1 MDALL
6 DAIAAV
12 VFLVSPEKVRTIA
25 SRIRRTDRDKAT
37 STLAGVVGT
46 PLASGLMDQL
56 INAWRVTNASA
67 DELASML
74 LAAGHVFTKAANQQ
88 STELVWT
95 GPTTPFVSARRTEQA
110 LLQVINAAEHSLFIT
125 SFVAYDVST
134 IVKALNAA
142 SERGV
147 EISMLL
153 ELSQDHGG
161 SITFDAIGKMSTLVP
176 AARLY
181 AWREKADPFSD
192 GRVHAKVAAADDRMC
207 FITSANLTG
216 HAMEKN
222 MEAGVLISGG
232 MIPKLLEDHLRA
244 LIDTKVISP
253 I

>member
-6 DAIAAV
+6 DVVAAV
-12 VFLVSPEKVRTIA
+12 VFLVSPEKVRAIA
-25 SRIRRTDRDKAT
+25 SRIRRTDQDKAPAA
-37 STLAGVVGT
+37 LADVVWTPIATGV
-46 PLASGLMDQL
+46 MNQL
-56 INAWRVTNASA
+56 IDAWRATDVSA
-67 DELASML
+67 EELAAML
-74 LAAGHVFTKAANQQ
+74 LAAGHVFSKAANQQ
-88 STELVWT
+88 SMELVWT

-110 LLQVINAAEHSLFIT
+110 LLQVINAAEHNLFIT

-134 IVKALNAA
+134 IVKALNYA

-147 EISMLL
+147 VISMLL
-153 ELSQDHGG
+153 ELAQEHGG
-161 SITFDAIGKMSTLVP
+161 SIMFDAIGKMSTLVP

-192 GRVHAKVAAADDRMC
+192 GRVHAKVAAADGRMC

-232 MIPKLLEDHLRA
+232 HIPRVLDDHLRY
-244 LIDTKVISP
+244 LIDTKVIAP
-253 I
+253 V